1 MGIPQSLQAPVPVCS
16 HFYRERCLPWHQIK
30 IFLAAN
36 LCLLSPGAFQAAP
49 LRTAWLH
56 LLSSPTQ
63 VVENQLIPVLRCA
76 PPGLF
81 TPSLYL
87 SLIHYILS
95 KEFRGQLLR
104 LLMCVSSPPCS
115 PPAINHLQVTII
127 DGTRAITPHSAIP
140 GDKSNRAFGWPQK
153 YFLPA

>member
-1 MGIPQSLQAPVPVCS
+1 MSSLTSNQNFPCCKPVPVVP
-16 HFYRERCLPWHQIK
+16 R
-30 IFLAAN
+30 
-36 LCLLSPGAFQAAP
+36 G
-49 LRTAWLH
+49 
-56 LLSSPTQ
+56 LSSCSSEDSLAPPPLQPHAGGGEPTDPC
-63 VVENQLIPVLRCA
+63 LSCA

-95 KEFRGQLLR
+95 KEFRGQLIR

-127 DGTRAITPHSAIP
+127 DGSRAITPHSAIP